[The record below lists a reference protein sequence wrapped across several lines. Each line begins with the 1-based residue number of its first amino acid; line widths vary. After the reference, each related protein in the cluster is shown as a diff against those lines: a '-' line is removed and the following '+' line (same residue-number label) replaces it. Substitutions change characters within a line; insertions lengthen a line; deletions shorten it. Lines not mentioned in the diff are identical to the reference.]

1 MADITETQVRQFIAE
16 NLPSESDI
24 PAVDHRAVEN
34 KIMDF
39 VVQELAKVA
48 KSKVLS
54 LDSFTTDRNYSVATE
69 LPNSAVIDSV
79 VVMLV
84 CKTANNSFSAGDV
97 VTAPTPYPQ
106 DSGRTSAQ
114 GIGAQYNNFSNS
126 TIKVMVNDQVTIM
139 TAYNGT
145 ANAVAN
151 NVIISGSGTANWSI
165 KLIVGY
171 K

>member
-1 MADITETQVRQFIAE
+1 MEIILILIINKIMADITETQVRQFIAE

-39 VVQELAKVA
+39 IVQELGKVA

-79 VVMLV
+79 IVMLV

-97 VTAPTPYPQ
+97 VTAPTPYP
-106 DSGRTSAQ
+106 
-114 GIGAQYNNFSNS
+114 
-126 TIKVMVNDQVTIM
+126 
-139 TAYNGT
+139 
-145 ANAVAN
+145 
-151 NVIISGSGTANWSI
+151 
-165 KLIVGY
+165 
-171 K
+171 

>member
-16 NLPSESDI
+16 KLPSESDI

-48 KSKVLS
+48 KSKELP
-54 LDSFTTDRNYSVATE
+54 LESFTTDRNYSVATG
-69 LPNSAVIDSV
+69 LPSAAVIDSV
-79 VVMLV
+79 IVMLV
-84 CKTANNSFSAGDV
+84 CKTANNGFSIGDT
-97 VTAPTPYPQ
+97 VTGPTPYPQ

-126 TIKVMVNDQVTIM
+126 TIKVMVNDQIAIM
-139 TAYNGT
+139 TAYN
-145 ANAVAN
+145 
-151 NVIISGSGTANWSI
+151 GTANWSI